1 MILALKNGALIPP
14 ASPAKGHK
22 RMLALEAECVR
33 IEMQLRD
40 KGRQCAYAEG
50 KIPGTYENWRRSAE
64 QALRMHNMELR
75 LLTKWVTE
83 QMVEMLK
90 RAAAIIDEVDIEEE
104 EEQFVKQL
112 NEFAD

>member
-22 RMLALEAECVR
+22 RMLALEAECAR

-40 KGRQCAYAEG
+40 KNRQRAYEEG
-50 KIPGTYENWRRSAE
+50 KIPGTYESWRRSAE

-75 LLTKWVTE
+75 LLTRWVIE
-83 QMVEMLK
+83 QLVQLVQ
-90 RAAAIIDEVDIEEE
+90 RSAAIIDEVDIDEE